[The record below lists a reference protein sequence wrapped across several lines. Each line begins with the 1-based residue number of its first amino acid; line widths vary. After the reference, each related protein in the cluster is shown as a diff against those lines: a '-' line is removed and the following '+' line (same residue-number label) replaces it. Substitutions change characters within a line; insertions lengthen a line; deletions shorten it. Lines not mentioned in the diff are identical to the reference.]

1 MKIAALPPEQL
12 WCCPSGQVYRD
23 KQGARSIR
31 DENIDRCKQLAMN
44 RSQLPLQQRIDEV
57 KQWLCERIY
66 ASRRPCEFNPRVIT
80 LGEVDE
86 LDVEY
91 RLWWSQQGLMNSGYV
106 FRDAADGG
114 DLTEDSNR
122 RLPLTVAVWRGG
134 TRRLKDHWA
143 WIQDTCHS
151 GRAVLVLN
159 VSGCGPHE
167 PYPIYGKPVHSY
179 FGVMHKLADDLIWLG
194 DSLAALRTYD
204 VLCCMEVISHF
215 NEWQQEETQFYT
227 VEQEGLYVQL
237 AAVIDRRINTIMAVN
252 PLTCITDLIKARQLE
267 EDGVMSIVWP
277 GILQVLDLPELNNR
291 DFREQLVEKEVER
304 HE

>member
-1 MKIAALPPEQL
+1 
-12 WCCPSGQVYRD
+12 
-23 KQGARSIR
+23 
-31 DENIDRCKQLAMN
+31 
-44 RSQLPLQQRIDEV
+44 
-57 KQWLCERIY
+57 
-66 ASRRPCEFNPRVIT
+66 
-80 LGEVDE
+80 
-86 LDVEY
+86 
-91 RLWWSQQGLMNSGYV
+91 
-106 FRDAADGG
+106 
-114 DLTEDSNR
+114 
-122 RLPLTVAVWRGG
+122 
-134 TRRLKDHWA
+134 
-143 WIQDTCHS
+143 
-151 GRAVLVLN
+151 
-159 VSGCGPHE
+159 
-167 PYPIYGKPVHSY
+167 
-179 FGVMHKLADDLIWLG
+179 MHKLADDLIWLG